1 MNVPASPAAYR
12 VGNFA
17 AGQNI
22 QEVSRQ
28 WIARPHD
35 ERFLDLAA
43 LRHAVRARAERSRE
57 DVIETR
63 KVEIVAPE
71 IRETANVARLSIGLP
86 DGRTVAPTHWSFG
99 QMASLA
105 GAPAGYLR
113 RLPSPIVA
121 DALTYGLRS
130 SRQAEDVKLY
140 STDQEIRAATSSSY
154 GRIFDADVVDPVMQ
168 IAGDGTGRD
177 GFRWKI
183 PGVLDWR
190 SMRYDA
196 EAPVTR
202 DSTTLYASDRDVYLF
217 LVDDRNPI
225 EVGTLPGG
233 DPDLVF
239 RGFIVSNSE
248 VGSGTAR
255 IKSFL
260 LRGVCQN
267 RNLWGVEGF
276 QDISIRHTKSAP
288 HRWIDEA
295 RPALLRYAEGSA
307 KSIQDGVAAAKAAKV
322 ADDDDKAIEF
332 LTARTFP
339 RKAALS
345 ILEQHEREEGHP
357 IRSAWDMAQGI
368 TAFARSIPYQDDR
381 FATELVAG
389 RILDA
394 VS

>member
-1 MNVPASPAAYR
+1 MNVVPPSTGYR

-28 WIARPHD
+28 WVARPHD
-35 ERFLDLAA
+35 QRFLDLGS
-43 LRHAVRARAERSRE
+43 LRDAVRSRADRSRE
-57 DVIETR
+57 CVIATR
-63 KVEIVAPE
+63 NIEILAPE
-71 IRETANVARLSIGLP
+71 VQETADLARLYVGLP
-86 DGRTVAPTHWSFG
+86 DGRSVAPTHWSFG

-121 DALTYGLRS
+121 DALTYGLRY
-130 SRQAEDVKLY
+130 SREAEDVKLY

-154 GRIFDADVVDPVMQ
+154 GRIFDADVVDAVMQ

-183 PGVLDWR
+183 PGVLDWQT
-190 SMRYDA
+190 MRYDP
-196 EAPVTR
+196 EAPVTP
-202 DSTTLYASDRDVYLF
+202 DSTTLYASDRDVYIF

-225 EVGTLPGG
+225 EVGRLRSGE
-233 DPDLVF
+233 PDLVF

-276 QDISIRHTKSAP
+276 QEISIRHTKSAP

-295 RPALLRYAEGSA
+295 RPALMGYAEGSA

-322 ADDDDKAIEF
+322 ADDDEKAIEF
-332 LTARTFP
+332 LTARTFS

-368 TAFARSIPYQDDR
+368 TAFARSIPYQDER
-381 FATELVAG
+381 FGTELIAG

-394 VS
+394 VE